1 MKKFLSSTKVGAI
14 FLLLTIVWFCFS
26 VYMIV
31 RPISYGMNY
40 HHLSVYEDEVFEGA
54 MKFYSDRTMVIRNT
68 NFDEEI
74 KQRYHYKD
82 GYVFFIMTETE
93 EEYQKEVEYIE
104 NNFEEAVNRL
114 FYSAKTSAFKQIV
127 SGGDDGYTVVYTCHN
142 AKDLALACGI
152 IELILIGFTCASAI
166 IRKKQ

>member
-1 MKKFLSSTKVGAI
+1 MLNSNSNLGAE
-14 FLLLTIVWFCFS
+14 LES
-26 VYMIV
+26 
-31 RPISYGMNY
+31 
-40 HHLSVYEDEVFEGA
+40 
-54 MKFYSDRTMVIRNT
+54 
-68 NFDEEI
+68 
-74 KQRYHYKD
+74 RYYYKD

-114 FYSAKTSAFKQIV
+114 FYSAKTSAFKQNV
-127 SGGDDGYTVVYTCHN
+127 SGGDDGYTAVYTCHN